1 LGGFAVTVAAH
12 AHPVRAKKE
21 GSEETLPFFVAEPL
35 VML

>member
-12 AHPVRAKKE
+12 ARAKKE